1 MIDYVYNTDHTAL
14 YKVRRY
20 FDGEIELD
28 IRLLET
34 YRLAGDK
41 PFEEFDS
48 EAFFAERT
56 AVK

>member
-1 MIDYVYNTDHTAL
+1 MIDYVYNADRTAL

-34 YRLAGDK
+34 YRLADDK

-48 EAFFAERT
+48 KAFFAERT
-56 AVK
+56 AIR